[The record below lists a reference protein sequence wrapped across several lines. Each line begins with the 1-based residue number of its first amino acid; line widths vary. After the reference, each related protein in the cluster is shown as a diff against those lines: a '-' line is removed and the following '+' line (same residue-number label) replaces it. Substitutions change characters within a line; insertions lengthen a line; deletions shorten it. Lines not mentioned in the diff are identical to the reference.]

1 MGIKMPKVK
10 VPKIKVPEIK
20 VPEIKVPEIKVPEI
34 KIPKIET
41 PTISVPKID
50 VPQIPSP
57 KNPIPGFPS
66 QKDLNHVID
75 SGKKLGGDI
84 VDAGNKVADVAKD
97 TANDAAKVANE
108 TIKAINKT
116 VLSPVNKAIVDST
129 NEVAKKY
136 NYACDEVTAGAT
148 MVASE
153 MEKGADVVRD
163 GACLIGEWVESNY
176 CTIGMSVALG
186 TFFAA
191 MLYRPEPEC
200 QAQTTAT
207 MAPLSAT
214 AIAYLAAKETVGDVL
229 VGEACD
235 LTASAFVELLW
246 LIPDVARGVG
256 KANKEIFTA
265 GIAFCLAKSFEVAAG
280 SFVVPQVGAAMCA
293 GVITSITTQLVCDGK
308 LPSGARGWG
317 QTASSGL

>member
-10 VPKIKVPEIK
+10 VPKIKVPDVK
-20 VPEIKVPEIKVPEI
+20 VPEIKVPDVN
-34 KIPKIET
+34 IPKIST
-41 PTISVPKID
+41 P
-50 VPQIPSP
+50 Q
-57 KNPIPGFPS
+57 NPISSLPT
-66 QKDLNHVID
+66 QKDLNQVVG

-84 VDAGNKVADVAKD
+84 VDASNKVADVAKETAKD
-97 TANDAAKVANE
+97 TVSAANDAAKAANE
-108 TIKAINKT
+108 AIKVINKT
-116 VLSPVNKAIVDST
+116 VLSLVNKAIVDSA

-153 MEKGADVVRD
+153 MEKGAAVVRD
-163 GACLIGEWVESNY
+163 GACLIEEWVENNY
-176 CTIGMSVALG
+176 CSIGMSVALG

-214 AIAYLAAKETVGDVL
+214 AITYLAAKETVGDVL

-235 LTASAFVELLW
+235 LTAGAFVELLW
-246 LIPDVARGVG
+246 LIPEVARGVG

-265 GIAFCLAKSFEVAAG
+265 GISFCLAKSFEVAAG

-293 GVITSITTQLVCDGK
+293 GIITSITTQLVCDGK
-308 LPSGARGWG
+308 LPSGAREWG
-317 QTASSGL
+317 MTASNGL